1 MVLSLTFYSSY
12 WLTPVTFFYHR
23 WTVTPNSDNGVSKS
37 SNAKEEPMAKP
48 PPVTDTLV
56 RFVAETDY
64 STISDKA
71 LANAKMHILDTL
83 GAALVGVSTDTAA
96 IAFDYCKR
104 VSTSDEATIWGT
116 RQKSS
121 VPMAAFAN
129 GLLGHA
135 IDFDDWDA
143 FIHAGHPTCM
153 VAAAAFSL
161 GEVIGSSGRDL
172 LRAYVLGIEVLTKIA
187 ANAPN
192 VQDRGFHSTPVLGSI
207 GAAIAC
213 ASLMR
218 LNPERIKAALGI
230 AASGAGGIHR
240 QQGSMVKPFH
250 AANAARNGVEAALL
264 AEKGFT
270 ADAAIIEAPRGFCD
284 TFFGPGACDYERMIA
299 GLGQPYFLE
308 SPGLGLKLHPC
319 SAPQFLAADAAL
331 HLKREHNIRFA
342 DVAKMEVSIPPL
354 RYQRHYHP
362 EVKTGLRGKF
372 AINYVVALAFLD
384 GKLEIDTFTDAKA
397 NEPLVQDAL
406 SKVQVI
412 VDETIPE
419 PGPYCPVS
427 VELKN
432 GNRFTYTAR
441 IAKGHPENPMTEE
454 EVLEKFRSNVKS
466 VISAKQS
473 EELIGV
479 VTGLETINNVQRL
492 VLLLT
497 PQ

>member
-1 MVLSLTFYSSY
+1 
-12 WLTPVTFFYHR
+12 
-23 WTVTPNSDNGVSKS
+23 
-37 SNAKEEPMAKP
+37 MAAP
-48 PPVTDTLV
+48 PPVTDMFA
-56 RFVAETDY
+56 RFVAETDF
-64 STISDKA
+64 SAILDKA

-104 VSTSDEATIWGT
+104 VSDSDESTIWGT

-121 VPMAAFAN
+121 APMAAFAN

-153 VAAAAFSL
+153 VAAAALSL

-172 LRAYVLGIEVLTKIA
+172 LRAFVSGIEVLAKIA

-207 GAAIAC
+207 GAAVAC
-213 ASLMR
+213 TSLMLLSR
-218 LNPERIKAALGI
+218 EKIKAALGI

-284 TFFGPGACDYERMIA
+284 TFFGPGTCDYARMIA
-299 GLGQPYFLE
+299 NLGRPYFLE
-308 SPGLGLKLHPC
+308 FPGLGLKLHPC

-331 HLKREHNIRFA
+331 HLKREHKIRFA
-342 DVAKMEVSIPPL
+342 DIAKMEVSIPPL

-397 NEPLVQDAL
+397 NEPQVQDAL
-406 SKVQVI
+406 STVNVI

-427 VELKN
+427 VDLK
-432 GNRFTYTAR
+432 GGIRFTHTAR
-441 IAKGHPENPMTEE
+441 IPKGHPENPMTEA
-454 EVLEKFRSNVKS
+454 EVLDKFRGNAKQVLSPARSEAVIAKMRRLETVSNVK
-466 VISAKQS
+466 
-473 EELIGV
+473 ELV
-479 VTGLETINNVQRL
+479 
-492 VLLLT
+492 
-497 PQ
+497 

>member
-1 MVLSLTFYSSY
+1 MVT
-12 WLTPVTFFYHR
+12 
-23 WTVTPNSDNGVSKS
+23 
-37 SNAKEEPMAKP
+37 P
-48 PPVTDTLV
+48 PPVTDTFA

-64 STISDKA
+64 STISERT

-83 GAALVGVSTDTAA
+83 GTALVAVSTDTAS

-104 VSTSDEATIWGT
+104 VGQSEESAIWGT
-116 RQKSS
+116 HLRSS
-121 VPMAAFAN
+121 APMAAFAN

-153 VAAAAFSL
+153 VAAAALSL
-161 GEVIGSSGRDL
+161 GEVLGSSGRDL
-172 LRAYVLGIEVLTKIA
+172 FRAYILGIEVLTKIA

-207 GAAIAC
+207 GAAVAC

-218 LNPERIKAALGI
+218 LDTEKIKAALGI
-230 AASGAGGIHR
+230 AASGAAGIHR

-250 AANAARNGVEAALL
+250 AANAARNGLEAALL

-284 TFFGPGACDYERMIA
+284 TFFGPGTCDYAKMIE
-299 GLGQPYFLE
+299 GLGKPYFLE

-331 HLKREHNIRFA
+331 HLKREHQIRFA
-342 DVAKMEVSIPPL
+342 DITKMEVSIPPL

-372 AINYVVALAFLD
+372 AINYIVALAFLD

-397 NEPLVQDAL
+397 NEPKVRDAL

-412 VDETIPE
+412 VDESIPE
-419 PGPYCPVS
+419 PGPYCPVA
-427 VELKN
+427 VELKD
-432 GNRFTYTAR
+432 GSRFSYTAR

-454 EVLEKFRSNVKS
+454 EVLNKFRSN
-466 VISAKQS
+466 AKQVLS
-473 EELIGV
+473 PQRFEAVIAKMRKLEYVDNVKELI
-479 VTGLETINNVQRL
+479 E
-492 VLLLT
+492 LLT
-497 PQ
+497 L

>member
-1 MVLSLTFYSSY
+1 M
-12 WLTPVTFFYHR
+12 PI
-23 WTVTPNSDNGVSKS
+23 
-37 SNAKEEPMAKP
+37 P
-48 PPVTDTLV
+48 PPVTDTFA

-71 LANAKMHILDTL
+71 LANAKMHILDII
-83 GAALVGVSTDTAA
+83 GAALVGISTDTAS

-104 VSTSDEATIWGT
+104 VGQSEESAIWGT
-116 RQKSS
+116 RLRSS
-121 VPMAAFAN
+121 APMAAFAN

-153 VAAAAFSL
+153 VAAAALSL
-161 GEVIGSSGRDL
+161 GEVISSSGKDL
-172 LRAYVLGIEVLTKIA
+172 LKAYTLGIEMLTKIA

-207 GAAIAC
+207 GAAVAC

-218 LNPERIKAALGI
+218 LNPEKIKAALGI
-230 AASGAGGIHR
+230 AASGASGIHR

-284 TFFGPGACDYERMIA
+284 TFFGPGECDYEKMIE
-299 GLGQPYFLE
+299 GLGKPYFLE

-331 HLKREHNIRFA
+331 HLKREHSIRFA

-354 RYQRHYHP
+354 RYQRHYHA

-397 NEPLVQDAL
+397 NERQVQDAL
-406 SKVQVI
+406 RKVQVI

-419 PGPYCPVS
+419 PGPYCPVC
-427 VELKN
+427 VELKD
-432 GNRFTYTAR
+432 GRRFSYTAR
-441 IAKGHPENPMTEE
+441 IAKGHPDNPMTEE
-454 EVLEKFRSNVKS
+454 EVLNKFRTNAKQVLSPQKSEAVIAKMRKLDAVDNVK
-466 VISAKQS
+466 
-473 EELIGV
+473 ELV
-479 VTGLETINNVQRL
+479 E
-492 VLLLT
+492 LLT
-497 PQ
+497 T

>member
-1 MVLSLTFYSSY
+1 
-12 WLTPVTFFYHR
+12 
-23 WTVTPNSDNGVSKS
+23 
-37 SNAKEEPMAKP
+37 MATP
-48 PPVTDTLV
+48 PPVTETFA

-64 STISDKA
+64 PTISEKT

-104 VSTSDEATIWGT
+104 VGHSDESTIWGT
-116 RQKSS
+116 GQKSS
-121 VPMAAFAN
+121 APMAAFVN

-153 VAAAAFSL
+153 VAAAALGL

-207 GAAIAC
+207 GASIAC
-213 ASLMR
+213 ASQMR
-218 LNPERIKAALGI
+218 LDAERIKAALGI

-270 ADAAIIEAPRGFCD
+270 ADAAIIEGPRGFCD
-284 TFFGPGACDYERMIA
+284 TFFGPGTCDYEKMIE
-299 GLGQPYFLE
+299 GLGKPYFLE

-331 HLKREHNIRFA
+331 HLKRERSIRFA
-342 DVAKMEVSIPPL
+342 DVVKMEVKIPPL

-384 GKLEIDTFTDAKA
+384 GKLEIETFTDAKA
-397 NEPLVQDAL
+397 NEPQVQDAL

-412 VDETIPE
+412 VDESIPE
-419 PGPYCPVS
+419 PGPYCPV
-427 VELKN
+427 
-432 GNRFTYTAR
+432 
-441 IAKGHPENPMTEE
+441 
-454 EVLEKFRSNVKS
+454 
-466 VISAKQS
+466 
-473 EELIGV
+473 
-479 VTGLETINNVQRL
+479 
-492 VLLLT
+492 
-497 PQ
+497 

>member
-1 MVLSLTFYSSY
+1 MLT
-12 WLTPVTFFYHR
+12 
-23 WTVTPNSDNGVSKS
+23 
-37 SNAKEEPMAKP
+37 P
-48 PPVTDTLV
+48 PPVTDTFA

-64 STISDKA
+64 STLSDKT
-71 LANAKMHILDTL
+71 LANAKMHILDTF
-83 GAALVGVSTDTAA
+83 GTALVAVSTDTAA
-96 IAFDYCKR
+96 IVFDYCKR
-104 VSTSDEATIWGT
+104 LEQSEESAIWGT
-116 RQKSS
+116 HLRSS
-121 VPMAAFAN
+121 APIAAFAN

-153 VAAAAFSL
+153 VAAAALSL
-161 GEVIGSSGRDL
+161 GEIIGSSGKDL
-172 LRAYVLGIEVLTKIA
+172 LKAYALGIEILTKIA

-207 GAAIAC
+207 GAAVAC
-213 ASLMR
+213 ASLLR
-218 LNPERIKAALGI
+218 LNPEKIKSTLGI

-250 AANAARNGVEAALL
+250 AANVARNGVEAALL
-264 AEKGFT
+264 AQKGFT

-284 TFFGPGACDYERMIA
+284 TFFGPGTCDYEKMIA
-299 GLGQPYFLE
+299 DLGKPYFLE

-342 DVAKMEVSIPPL
+342 DVTKIEVSIPPL
-354 RYQRHYHP
+354 RYQRHYHA

-397 NEPLVQDAL
+397 NDPRVQDAL
-406 SKVQVI
+406 RKVQVI
-412 VDETIPE
+412 VDESIPE
-419 PGPYCPVS
+419 PGAYCPVS
-427 VELKN
+427 VDLKD
-432 GNRFTYTAR
+432 GTHFTYTAR

-454 EVLEKFRSNVKS
+454 EVLNKFRSN
-466 VISAKQS
+466 AKQALSQQRS
-473 EELIGV
+473 EAIIAKMRN
-479 VTGLETINNVQRL
+479 LETTANVKEL
-492 VLLLT
+492 VELLT
-497 PQ
+497 P

>member
-1 MVLSLTFYSSY
+1 
-12 WLTPVTFFYHR
+12 
-23 WTVTPNSDNGVSKS
+23 
-37 SNAKEEPMAKP
+37 MAKP
-48 PPVTDTLV
+48 PPVTDTLA
-56 RFVAETDY
+56 RFVAETDFANL
-64 STISDKA
+64 SEKVLT
-71 LANAKMHILDTL
+71 NAKMHILDTL
-83 GAALVGVSTDTAA
+83 GAALVGATTDTAA

-104 VSTSDEATIWGT
+104 LGHSDESTIWGT
-116 RQKSS
+116 NQKSS
-121 VPMAAFAN
+121 APMAAFAN

-153 VAAAAFSL
+153 VAAAALSL
-161 GEVIGSSGRDL
+161 GEAIGSSGKDL
-172 LRAYVLGIEVLTKIA
+172 LKAYALGIEILTKIA

-218 LNPERIKAALGI
+218 LDPEKIKAALGI

-250 AANAARNGVEAALL
+250 AANAARNGVEAGLL

-284 TFFGPGACDYERMIA
+284 TFFGPGTCNYEKMITD
-299 GLGQPYFLE
+299 LGQPYFLE

-331 HLKREHNIRFA
+331 DLKREHTIHFS
-342 DVAKMEVSIPPL
+342 DVAKMEVSIPPM

-372 AINYVVALAFLD
+372 AINYVIALAFLD

-397 NEPLVQDAL
+397 NEPEVQNAL
-406 SKVQVI
+406 SKVKVI
-412 VDETIPE
+412 VDDTIPE

-427 VELKN
+427 VELKD
-432 GNRFTYTAR
+432 GRRFTYTAR
-441 IAKGHPENPMTEE
+441 IAKGHPQNPMTEE
-454 EVLEKFRSNVKS
+454 EVLNKFRSNAKS
-466 VISAKQS
+466 VISEEQS
-473 EELIGV
+473 AELV
-479 VTGLETINNVQRL
+479 QDVQHLETIGNVRKLIELL
-492 VLLLT
+492 VHK
-497 PQ
+497 

>member
-1 MVLSLTFYSSY
+1 MPT
-12 WLTPVTFFYHR
+12 
-23 WTVTPNSDNGVSKS
+23 
-37 SNAKEEPMAKP
+37 P
-48 PPVTDTLV
+48 PPVTDTFT

-71 LANAKMHILDTL
+71 LANAKMHILDII
-83 GAALVGVSTDTAA
+83 GAALVGISTDTAS

-104 VSTSDEATIWGT
+104 VGQSEESAIWGT
-116 RQKSS
+116 RLRSS
-121 VPMAAFAN
+121 APMAAFAN

-153 VAAAAFSL
+153 VAAAALSL
-161 GEVIGSSGRDL
+161 GEVISSSGKDL
-172 LRAYVLGIEVLTKIA
+172 LKAYTLGIEMLTKIA

-207 GAAIAC
+207 GAAVAC

-218 LNPERIKAALGI
+218 LNPEKIKAALGI
-230 AASGAGGIHR
+230 AASGASGIHR

-284 TFFGPGACDYERMIA
+284 TFFGPGECDYEKMIE
-299 GLGQPYFLE
+299 GLGKPYFLE

-331 HLKREHNIRFA
+331 HLKREHSIRFA

-354 RYQRHYHP
+354 RYQRHYHA

-397 NEPLVQDAL
+397 NERQVQDAL
-406 SKVQVI
+406 RKVQVI

-419 PGPYCPVS
+419 PGPYCPVC
-427 VELKN
+427 VELKD
-432 GNRFTYTAR
+432 GRRFSYTAR
-441 IAKGHPENPMTEE
+441 ITKGHPDNPMTEE
-454 EVLEKFRSNVKS
+454 EVLNKFRTNAKQVLSSQKSEAVIAKMRKLDAVDNVK
-466 VISAKQS
+466 
-473 EELIGV
+473 ELV
-479 VTGLETINNVQRL
+479 E
-492 VLLLT
+492 LLT
-497 PQ
+497 T

>member
-1 MVLSLTFYSSY
+1 
-12 WLTPVTFFYHR
+12 
-23 WTVTPNSDNGVSKS
+23 
-37 SNAKEEPMAKP
+37 MATP
-48 PPVTDTLV
+48 PPVTETLA
-56 RFVAETDY
+56 RFVAQTDF

-71 LANAKMHILDTL
+71 LANAKMHILDTF
-83 GAALVGVSTDTAA
+83 GAALVGVLTDTAS

-104 VSTSDEATIWGT
+104 VGYSDEATIWGS
-116 RQKSS
+116 RMRSS
-121 VPMAAFAN
+121 APMAAFAN

-161 GEVIGSSGRDL
+161 GEVIGSSGKDL
-172 LRAYVLGIEVLTKIA
+172 LKAYVLGIEVLTKIA

-192 VQDRGFHSTPVLGSI
+192 VQDRGFHSTPVWGSI

-218 LNPERIKAALGI
+218 LNPDKIKAALGI
-230 AASGAGGIHR
+230 AASAAGGIHR

-284 TFFGPGACDYERMIA
+284 TFVGPGTCDYEKMID
-299 GLGQPYFLE
+299 GLGRPYFLE

-354 RYQRHYHP
+354 RYQRHYHS

-384 GKLEIDTFTDAKA
+384 GRLEIDTFTDAKA
-397 NEPLVQDAL
+397 NEPAVQDAL

-432 GNRFTYTAR
+432 GSRFTYTAR
-441 IAKGHPENPMTEE
+441 IAKGHPENPLTEK
-454 EVLEKFRSNVKS
+454 EVLDKFRSNAKTA
-466 VISAKQS
+466 ISEKQS
-473 EELIGV
+473 AELIHGV
-479 VTGLETINNVQRL
+479 QHLETIGSVGEL
-492 VLLLT
+492 IELLAHK
-497 PQ
+497 

>member
-1 MVLSLTFYSSY
+1 MSS
-12 WLTPVTFFYHR
+12 
-23 WTVTPNSDNGVSKS
+23 
-37 SNAKEEPMAKP
+37 P
-48 PPVTDTLV
+48 PPVTDIFA
-56 RFVAETDY
+56 RFVAETNY

-83 GAALVGVSTDTAA
+83 GTALVAVSTDTAA

-104 VSTSDEATIWGT
+104 LEQSEESAIWGT
-116 RQKSS
+116 HLRSS
-121 VPMAAFAN
+121 APMAAFAN

-153 VAAAAFSL
+153 VAAAALSL
-161 GEVIGSSGRDL
+161 GEVIGSSGKDL
-172 LRAYVLGIEVLTKIA
+172 LKAYALGIEILTKIA

-218 LNPERIKAALGI
+218 LDTEKIKAALGI
-230 AASGAGGIHR
+230 AASAAGGIHR

-250 AANAARNGVEAALL
+250 AANSARNGVEAALL

-270 ADAAIIEAPRGFCD
+270 ADAAIIESPRGFCD
-284 TFFGPGACDYERMIA
+284 TFFGPGTCDYEKMIA
-299 GLGQPYFLE
+299 DLGKPYFLE

-331 HLKREHNIRFA
+331 HLKREHNVRFA
-342 DVAKMEVSIPPL
+342 DVARMEVSIPPL

-384 GKLEIDTFTDAKA
+384 GKLEIETFTDAKA
-397 NEPLVQDAL
+397 NEPQVQDAL

-427 VELKN
+427 VELKD
-432 GNRFTYTAR
+432 GSRFSYTAR
-441 IAKGHPENPMTEE
+441 IAKGHPQNPMTEE
-454 EVLEKFRSNVKS
+454 EVLDKFRSN
-466 VISAKQS
+466 AKQALSPQKS
-473 EELIGV
+473 ETVIVKMRNLETVDNVNELI
-479 VTGLETINNVQRL
+479 E
-492 VLLLT
+492 LLT
-497 PQ
+497 T

>member
-1 MVLSLTFYSSY
+1 
-12 WLTPVTFFYHR
+12 
-23 WTVTPNSDNGVSKS
+23 
-37 SNAKEEPMAKP
+37 MAKP
-48 PPVTDTLV
+48 PPVTDTLA
-56 RFVAETDY
+56 RFVAETDFANL
-64 STISDKA
+64 SEKVLT
-71 LANAKMHILDTL
+71 NAKMHILDTL
-83 GAALVGVSTDTAA
+83 GAALVGATTDTAA

-104 VSTSDEATIWGT
+104 LGHSDESTIWGT
-116 RQKSS
+116 NQKSS
-121 VPMAAFAN
+121 APMAAFAN

-153 VAAAAFSL
+153 VAAAALSL
-161 GEVIGSSGRDL
+161 GEAIGSSGKDL
-172 LRAYVLGIEVLTKIA
+172 LKAYALGIEILTKIA

-218 LNPERIKAALGI
+218 LDPEKIKAALGI

-250 AANAARNGVEAALL
+250 AANAARNGVEAGLL

-284 TFFGPGACDYERMIA
+284 TFFGPGTYNYEKMITD
-299 GLGQPYFLE
+299 LGQPYFLE

-331 HLKREHNIRFA
+331 DLKREHTIHFS
-342 DVAKMEVSIPPL
+342 DVAKMEVSIPPM

-397 NEPLVQDAL
+397 NEPEVQNAL
-406 SKVQVI
+406 SKVKVI
-412 VDETIPE
+412 VDDTIPE

-427 VELKN
+427 VELKD
-432 GNRFTYTAR
+432 GRRFTYTAR
-441 IAKGHPENPMTEE
+441 IAKGHPQNPMTEE
-454 EVLEKFRSNVKS
+454 EVLNKFRSNAKR
-466 VISAKQS
+466 VISEEQS
-473 EELIGV
+473 AELV
-479 VTGLETINNVQRL
+479 QDVQHLETIGNVRKLIELL
-492 VLLLT
+492 VHK
-497 PQ
+497 